1 MSEKPIRVLVV
12 DASPKQAG
20 AMPERAGEV
29 QGVEVVGVAHNRN
42 TALAQVE
49 ELQPDV
55 LVIDLM
61 LPGMRSIDLV
71 RQVADDPVPD
81 HRTGQRQVRILAVT
95 PDDPPHDRIML
106 AAEAGALGFISRH
119 APSSE
124 YSAAIERVHQGEPWL
139 PLQQTYEV
147 LQDGAGELAVSSHD
161 RRARLTEV
169 LLGLIP
175 LTGLVAAIT
184 AFLWRR
190 YWGSIGVR
198 VSDLG
203 VDPSSRMIDVLVVF
217 VLIIGIFG
225 PLLFV
230 RPWVKAF
237 GQWTAGQPKLAQ
249 PLAKVRS
256 FRLAG
261 VPVGKLIVNY
271 WVAWV
276 LGLLLVLAIML
287 LLTRLMPLIVVLFV
301 GPGVAVVLVA
311 NVLDLDDEL
320 PNLLHLPHLDTWR
333 VLGFLGLILIVFLLA
348 LGAEVLV
355 VGPDLRAD
363 GLHGILAPK
372 VLGFRASPVM
382 LYDLDEQHEPLGA
395 LYLGGNADLYVL
407 YDPCAE
413 TVRLVPVGAS
423 RVELIDRVDCRSP

>member
-1 MSEKPIRVLVV
+1 MSEQPIRVLVV

-42 TALAQVE
+42 TALAQIE

-55 LVIDLM
+55 LVVDLM

-71 RQVADDPVPD
+71 RQVAGDQP
-81 HRTGQRQVRILAVT
+81 QVRILAVT

-106 AAEAGALGFISRH
+106 ATEAGALGFISRH

-124 YSAAIERVHQGEPWL
+124 YSAAIERVHGGEPWL

-184 AFLWRR
+184 AFLWRK
-190 YWGSIGVR
+190 YWGDIGVR
-198 VSDLG
+198 VADLG

-230 RPWVKAF
+230 RPWVKAL
-237 GQWTAGQPKLAQ
+237 GEWVADQPRLAQ
-249 PLAKVRS
+249 AVDKVRS
-256 FRLAG
+256 LHLG
-261 VPVGKLIVNY
+261 KLPVGKLIINY

-287 LLTRLMPLIVVLFV
+287 LLTRLMPLLVVLFF
-301 GPGVAVVLVA
+301 GPGVA
-311 NVLDLDDEL
+311 
-320 PNLLHLPHLDTWR
+320 R
-333 VLGFLGLILIVFLLA
+333 
-348 LGAEVLV
+348 
-355 VGPDLRAD
+355 RA
-363 GLHGILAPK
+363 GGQ
-372 VLGFRASPVM
+372 RARP
-382 LYDLDEQHEPLGA
+382 G
-395 LYLGGNADLYVL
+395 
-407 YDPCAE
+407 
-413 TVRLVPVGAS
+413 
-423 RVELIDRVDCRSP
+423 

>member
-1 MSEKPIRVLVV
+1 MSEKPVRVLVV
-12 DASPKQAG
+12 DADPNEAG
-20 AMPERAGEV
+20 AMPRRASEIAGI
-29 QGVEVVGVAHNRN
+29 EVVGVAHNRN
-42 TALAQVE
+42 AALAQVE
-49 ELQPDV
+49 AVQPDV
-55 LVIDLM
+55 LLVDLM

-71 RQVADDPVPD
+71 RKVVDTQP
-81 HRTGQRQVRILAVT
+81 QVRILAMT

-106 AAEAGALGFISRH
+106 AAEAGALGFIPRQAS
-119 APSSE
+119 SSE
-124 YSAAIERVHQGEPWL
+124 YTAAIERVHQGKPWL

-190 YWGSIGVR
+190 YWGDIGVR
-198 VSDLG
+198 VADLG
-203 VDPSSRMIDVLVVF
+203 IDPSSRMIDVVVVF
-217 VLIIGIFG
+217 VMIIGVFG

-230 RPWVKAF
+230 RPWVKAL
-237 GQWTAGQPKLAQ
+237 GEWIESKPQLARTV
-249 PLAKVRS
+249 AKVRS
-256 FRLAG
+256 LHLG
-261 VPVGKLIVNY
+261 KLPVGRLITNF

-276 LGLLLVLAIML
+276 LLSLVVLSIML
-287 LLTRLMPLIVVLFV
+287 LLTRAMTLIMVLFV
-301 GPGVAVVLVA
+301 GPAVAILLVA
-311 NVLDLDDEL
+311 NVLELDDEL
-320 PNLLHLPHLDTWR
+320 PGLLHLPHLDSWR

-348 LGAEVLV
+348 LGAEVLIM
-355 VGPDLRAD
+355 GPDLRAD

-372 VLGFRASPVM
+372 VLGFKAIPMM
-382 LYDLDEQHEPLGA
+382 LYDLDEKHEPLGA

-407 YDPCAE
+407 YDPCTE

>member
-12 DASPKQAG
+12 DANPEATG
-20 AMPERAGEV
+20 AMPRRASELEGI
-29 QGVEVVGVAHNRN
+29 EVVGVAQNRN
-42 TALAQVE
+42 SALAQVD

-55 LVIDLM
+55 MVIDLM

-71 RQVADDPVPD
+71 RKVADTQP
-81 HRTGQRQVRILAVT
+81 QVRILAVT

-106 AAEAGALGFISRH
+106 AAEAGALGFVLRH
-119 APSSE
+119 ASSSE
-124 YSAAIERVHQGEPWL
+124 YAAAIERVYQGKPWL
-139 PLQQTYEV
+139 PLEQTYEV

-190 YWGSIGVR
+190 YWGDIGVR
-198 VSDLG
+198 VADLG
-203 VDPSSRMIDVLVVF
+203 VDPSSRMIDVVVVF
-217 VLIIGIFG
+217 VMIIGIFG

-230 RPWVKAF
+230 RPWVKAL
-237 GQWTAGQPKLAQ
+237 GKWIENKPQLARTV
-249 PLAKVRS
+249 AKVRS
-256 FRLAG
+256 LHLG
-261 VPVGKLIVNY
+261 KLPVGRLITNF

-276 LGLLLVLAIML
+276 LLSLVVLSIML
-287 LLTRLMPLIVVLFV
+287 LLTRVMTLIMVLFV
-301 GPGVAVVLVA
+301 GPAVAILLVA
-311 NVLDLDDEL
+311 NVLELDDEL
-320 PNLLHLPHLDTWR
+320 PNFLHLPHLGSWR
-333 VLGFLGLILIVFLLA
+333 VLGFFGLILIVFLLA
-348 LGAEVLV
+348 LGAEVLIM
-355 VGPDLRAD
+355 GPDLRAD

-372 VLGFRASPVM
+372 VLGFKAIPMM
-382 LYDLDEQHEPLGA
+382 LYDLDEKHEPLGA

-413 TVRLVPVGAS
+413 TVRLVPVGSS

>member
-12 DASPKQAG
+12 DANPNEAG
-20 AMPERAGEV
+20 AMPRRASEIAGI
-29 QGVEVVGVAHNRN
+29 EVVGVAHNRN
-42 TALAQVE
+42 AALAQVE
-49 ELQPDV
+49 AVQPDV
-55 LVIDLM
+55 LLVDLM

-71 RQVADDPVPD
+71 RKVADTQP
-81 HRTGQRQVRILAVT
+81 QVRILAVT

-106 AAEAGALGFISRH
+106 AAEAGALGFVLRH
-119 APSSE
+119 ASSSE
-124 YSAAIERVHQGEPWL
+124 YTAAIERVHQGKPWL

-190 YWGSIGVR
+190 YWGDIGVR
-198 VSDLG
+198 VADLG
-203 VDPSSRMIDVLVVF
+203 IDPSSRMIDVVVVF
-217 VLIIGIFG
+217 VMIIGVFG

-230 RPWVKAF
+230 RPWVKAL
-237 GQWTAGQPKLAQ
+237 GEWIESKPQLARTV
-249 PLAKVRS
+249 AKVRS
-256 FRLAG
+256 LHLG
-261 VPVGKLIVNY
+261 KLPVGRLITNF

-276 LGLLLVLAIML
+276 LLSLVVLSIML
-287 LLTRLMPLIVVLFV
+287 LLTRAMTLIMVLFV
-301 GPGVAVVLVA
+301 GPSLAILLVA
-311 NVLDLDDEL
+311 NVLELDDEL
-320 PNLLHLPHLDTWR
+320 PNLLHLPHIDSWR
-333 VLGFLGLILIVFLLA
+333 VLGFFGLILIVFLLA
-348 LGAEVLV
+348 LGAEVLIM
-355 VGPDLRAD
+355 GPDLRAD

-372 VLGFRASPVM
+372 VLGFKAIPMM
-382 LYDLDEQHEPLGA
+382 LYDLDEKHEPLGA

-407 YDPCAE
+407 YDPCTE